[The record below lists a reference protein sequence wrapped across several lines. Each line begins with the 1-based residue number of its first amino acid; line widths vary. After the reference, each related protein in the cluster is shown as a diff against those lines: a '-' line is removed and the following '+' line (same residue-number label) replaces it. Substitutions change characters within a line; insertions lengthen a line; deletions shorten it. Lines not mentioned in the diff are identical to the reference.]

1 MADQDIQIV
10 STPKVTCSGHGSS
23 SGHPKV
29 FLVLDADTHEI
40 ACPYCGRKF
49 KLDPNAKVSAGH

>member
-1 MADQDIQIV
+1 MPDQNIQIV
-10 STPKVTCSGHGSS
+10 SSLTTSCDGAGDS

-29 FLVLDADTHEI
+29 YIKLDEQTHQGT
-40 ACPYCGRKF
+40 CPYCSRIF